1 MESNVGKGHSWR
13 RLRLLTPL
21 MPTHRQCL
29 RLHVTCCYIPSALS
43 PAEGGNGEEDVQR
56 AETQIYSARSGEI
69 AHTHTHQPAAAL
81 SLGGVSLGVKLRDK
95 RKQDQ
100 QILCAREREGA
111 RLATRVMSTDTH
123 SDGVTFITST

>member
-1 MESNVGKGHSWR
+1 V
-13 RLRLLTPL
+13 
-21 MPTHRQCL
+21 
-29 RLHVTCCYIPSALS
+29 LS

-69 AHTHTHQPAAAL
+69 AHIRISQQPAAAL

-111 RLATRVMSTDTH
+111 RLATRVMSTDTRTQMALLLSLQH
-123 SDGVTFITST
+123 EKIHPKLGWK